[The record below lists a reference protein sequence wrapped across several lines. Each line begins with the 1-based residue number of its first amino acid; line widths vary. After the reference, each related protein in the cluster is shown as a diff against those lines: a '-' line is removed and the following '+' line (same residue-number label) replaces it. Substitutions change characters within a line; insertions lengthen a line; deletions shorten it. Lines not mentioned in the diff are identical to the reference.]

1 MEVAQE
7 AAGSGFVP
15 FTPVL
20 SHLGQLPH
28 LLLRCW
34 SMGTHPGLSA
44 QCWGMRDAL
53 AREMPCSGSCKVL
66 LAKGRVT
73 SEGGNE
79 KLLVV
84 TGNVQDHK
92 STL

>member
-20 SHLGQLPH
+20 SHLGQLLP
-28 LLLRCW
+28 
-34 SMGTHPGLSA
+34 LSPVL
-44 QCWGMRDAL
+44 GD
-53 AREMPCSGSCKVL
+53 EGPCSDSCKVL
-66 LAKGRVT
+66 LAKGRAV

-79 KLLVV
+79 WSQRMFRIIRAHCDL
-84 TGNVQDHK
+84 
-92 STL
+92 

>member
-7 AAGSGFVP
+7 VAGSGFVP

-20 SHLGQLPH
+20 SHLGQLLP
-28 LLLRCW
+28 
-34 SMGTHPGLSA
+34 LSPVL
-44 QCWGMRDAL
+44 GD
-53 AREMPCSGSCKVL
+53 EGPCSGSCKVL